1 LRKAISVPLCQA
13 GCATGGPKTSHD
25 NLRDPLS
32 VTTCSQQVTSL
43 PRSLQPC
50 PQPETET
57 PGEKGNRRGCT
68 IRIGLMRCPQSAFL
82 RNLQRSNPA
91 LPQGFL
97 LQEPQ
102 AKPAE
107 AMALPKTAASPDPAK
122 NSLPISSPLFIRSQ
136 AKEFESTKPLASRH
150 YLAVCRSYLVAFPD
164 LATLRADVSK
174 HSAWL
179 CDPICQRD
187 PPRLPTPRFCCGR
200 QPIRP

>member
-1 LRKAISVPLCQA
+1 VKDAVARPQQSFVGRPPCGTATYLRNAISGPLCQA
-13 GCATGGPKTSHD
+13 GGATGGPKTLHD

-57 PGEKGNRRGCT
+57 PGEKGKRRGCT
-68 IRIGLMRCPQSAFL
+68 IRIELMRCPQSASL

-97 LQEPQ
+97 PQERQ

-107 AMALPKTAASPDPAK
+107 AMALRETIASWNSAK
-122 NSLPISSPLFIRSQ
+122 NSLSHFFPLFIRGYSK
-136 AKEFESTKPLASRH
+136 AFESSKRLAS
-150 YLAVCRSYLVAFPD
+150 
-164 LATLRADVSK
+164 
-174 HSAWL
+174 
-179 CDPICQRD
+179 
-187 PPRLPTPRFCCGR
+187 
-200 QPIRP
+200 